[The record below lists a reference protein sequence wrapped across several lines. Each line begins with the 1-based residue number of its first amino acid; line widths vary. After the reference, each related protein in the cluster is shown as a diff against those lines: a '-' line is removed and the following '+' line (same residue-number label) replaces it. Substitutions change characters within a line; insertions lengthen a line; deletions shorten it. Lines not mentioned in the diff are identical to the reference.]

1 MRIHVRALLFA
12 AVLGTSGCVVA
23 GPGPGINPYPPVPAL
38 RAEIIPKPPVSEDQL
53 IWQPGHWDWLGG
65 SYAWTAGQWV
75 PAAGHSANWQFGY
88 WTSNSERQWVWIP
101 AHWL

>member
-1 MRIHVRALLFA
+1 MRIHVRALVLA
-12 AVLGTSGCVVA
+12 AVLVTAGCAVG
-23 GPGPGINPYPPVPAL
+23 GPAPGANPYPPAPAP

-75 PAAGHSANWQFGY
+75 PSEAHSAKWQSGY
-88 WTSNSERQWVWIP
+88 WTSYPGGRWVWLP